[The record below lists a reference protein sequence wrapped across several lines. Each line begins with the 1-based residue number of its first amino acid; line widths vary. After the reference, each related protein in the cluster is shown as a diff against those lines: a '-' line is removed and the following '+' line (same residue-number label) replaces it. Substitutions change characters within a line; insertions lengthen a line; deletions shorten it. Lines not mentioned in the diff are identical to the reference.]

1 MEGLV
6 QGQMIARFLF
16 FLTVEDMTI
25 NVSSYALK
33 NVIKGVKI

>member
-6 QGQMIARFLF
+6 QGQMIVRFLF
-16 FLTVEDMTI
+16 FLTVKMTI